1 MSPIFFEYLGLSC
14 DKALFTSVKVLY
26 YRPLSMKFQQMQN
39 PTKIRKTEYELENIS
54 AGSVPINEIVP
65 KNKVYNSVFD
75 FCWSTLF
82 AIRLAG

>member
-1 MSPIFFEYLGLSC
+1 
-14 DKALFTSVKVLY
+14 
-26 YRPLSMKFQQMQN
+26 MKFQQMQN

-75 FCWSTLF
+75 FC
-82 AIRLAG
+82 